1 MFCPN
6 TTSQPFPSI
15 ARLSLLFLYKTNF
28 YRGGECRKY
37 FRDVRG
43 VLALLNSSPEIFV
56 QRDQKVLLE
65 SGGLFVL

>member
-1 MFCPN
+1 MFYHN

-28 YRGGECRKY
+28 YRGGEYRKY

-56 QRDQKVLLE
+56 RRDQKVLLE
-65 SGGLFVL
+65 SGSLFVL